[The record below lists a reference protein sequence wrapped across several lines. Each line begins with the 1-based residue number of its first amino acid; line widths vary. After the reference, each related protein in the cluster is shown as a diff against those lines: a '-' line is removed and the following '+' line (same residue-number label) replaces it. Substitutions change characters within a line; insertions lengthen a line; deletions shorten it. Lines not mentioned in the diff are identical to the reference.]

1 MYSDWSTSKPKFL
14 CSPVISSSVTHIRVY
29 ALDQLRC
36 SRFLPF
42 QMFFFLCMVVLSCNF
57 VGTRIRIYAYTHIGV
72 YLRWREF
79 QLPRCF
85 VILRC
90 TVVTSWLQSVASPP
104 CCNRVWCLCV
114 QLISLLS
121 VVESLLVD
129 LPQAGMTTTI
139 TTRNDQ
145 DDDEGDVPPS
155 RNENKKNLL

>member
-1 MYSDWSTSKPKFL
+1 
-14 CSPVISSSVTHIRVY
+14 
-29 ALDQLRC
+29 
-36 SRFLPF
+36 
-42 QMFFFLCMVVLSCNF
+42 
-57 VGTRIRIYAYTHIGV
+57 
-72 YLRWREF
+72 
-79 QLPRCF
+79 
-85 VILRC
+85 
-90 TVVTSWLQSVASPP
+90 
-104 CCNRVWCLCV
+104 V